1 MQEIKLH
8 WGMEWALGIFPRMS
22 VRGSLAGVRGGVW
35 KRSGSLLRTEQ
46 SKDARC
52 GCLWLSP
59 DALCFLNSG
68 PALCQMLGKS
78 RPTEHLL
85 FRWARTLTDLCFW
98 SRWNKPV
105 SLFFFW
111 MHANLNG
118 VVREFG
124 MLFISIRMLNAGKWA
139 YVSKPDAEW
148 EQTAVLQC
156 ITTSGA
162 DALETEMWNKMIDV
176 TFVCLRKGASN

>member
-1 MQEIKLH
+1 MQGVDVCGLAQ
-8 WGMEWALGIFPRMS
+8 MPS
-22 VRGSLAGVRGGVW
+22 VFLIQV
-35 KRSGSLLRTEQ
+35 Q
-46 SKDARC
+46 
-52 GCLWLSP
+52 
-59 DALCFLNSG
+59 LCVK
-68 PALCQMLGKS
+68 C
-78 RPTEHLL
+78 
-85 FRWARTLTDLCFW
+85 WARVDQLNIYYSDELGLWQTCASGADETSQCLF
-98 SRWNKPV
+98 
-105 SLFFFW
+105 FFFW

-176 TFVCLRKGASN
+176 TFVCLRKGARN